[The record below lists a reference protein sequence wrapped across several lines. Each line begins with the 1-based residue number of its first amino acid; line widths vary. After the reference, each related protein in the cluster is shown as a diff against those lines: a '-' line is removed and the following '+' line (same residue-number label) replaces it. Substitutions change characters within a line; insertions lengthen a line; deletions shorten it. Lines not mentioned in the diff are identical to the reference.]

1 MCRVAT
7 TGNANI
13 PFLLLAPPSCNLEHL
28 GEVERHKS
36 HFLVL
41 WQIRKYKRYK
51 YPLRPIFVTL
61 PNTKN
66 NRWNSCQISDNS
78 IQSFS
83 SLSVWLTRLL
93 KRQSGLVICMRAV
106 RNGHRGNWANNWVF
120 VPPCAQQSEKVMPR
134 PNWAWNVDWHWLNN
148 SGFTALHFTH

>member
-1 MCRVAT
+1 MRIFRFFCSRLPVAT
-7 TGNANI
+7 SSTLERSSGTNPTSSCCDKYENTRDTNTNCV
-13 PFLLLAPPSCNLEHL
+13 PFLS
-28 GEVERHKS
+28 V
-36 HFLVL
+36 
-41 WQIRKYKRYK
+41 
-51 YPLRPIFVTL
+51 L

-66 NRWNSCQISDNS
+66 ITWNSCQISDNS

-106 RNGHRGNWANNWVF
+106 RNGHRGNWGNWGNWANNWVF

-134 PNWAWNVDWHWLNN
+134 RNWVWNVDRSWLYILG
-148 SGFTALHFTH
+148 STALHFTH